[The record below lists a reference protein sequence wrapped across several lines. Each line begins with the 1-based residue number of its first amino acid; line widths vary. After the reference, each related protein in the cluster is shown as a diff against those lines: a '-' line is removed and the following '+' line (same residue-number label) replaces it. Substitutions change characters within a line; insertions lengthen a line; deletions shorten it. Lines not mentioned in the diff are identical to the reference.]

1 LAATRSADGIW
12 CSSDPE
18 HSARPLDALTLAAVG
33 YLALPLLVFCAGW
46 LKWPYAIAACLLALV
61 AIAAAL
67 PPRGIARRAPLSR
80 ATLLLIG
87 LAGFAWAAFGG
98 AGHIFY
104 ANSDWVVRDAVL
116 MDLVHAAWP
125 PSYAEQG
132 GDPVIL
138 RTTLGYFL
146 PAAALGALFGAG
158 TADAFLYAWTGLG
171 AALFLLLLPLPQ
183 GRMRLAVALGVV
195 VLFSGM
201 DAAGVMFIAGSLP
214 APPLHLEWWAHPLQ
228 YSSHTTQLFWVP
240 NHALPAWIAAAMFYR
255 HWRNDAFWP
264 PAILVAAL
272 LPLWTPFAA
281 IGIAPY
287 VALVAADRLGRGLGL
302 RLPLALLGPAILLLG
317 LQARYLGLDFA
328 TLGASTPDLV
338 VFDAGKSLFRYARF
352 ALLEFA
358 LLAAVLYVLLRH
370 SRGLCA
376 LAFGVLA
383 ALPLVISFGPSNDI
397 VMRASIPSLAMLAIL
412 SIRALDESR
421 GAAGG
426 IPRALLIV
434 FLAVGAVTPAY
445 EFWRAL
451 ARPRWTPSIERTLL
465 DVTRGQLPPHYV
477 GRLDRGDLKAILRP
491 PALVAPRRKP

>member
-1 LAATRSADGIW
+1 
-12 CSSDPE
+12 
-18 HSARPLDALTLAAVG
+18 
-33 YLALPLLVFCAGW
+33 VFCAGW

-61 AIAAAL
+61 AVAAAL
-67 PPRGIARRAPLSR
+67 PLRDIAWRVPIPT

-98 AGHIFY
+98 AGHFFY
-104 ANSDWVVRDAVL
+104 ANSDWTVRDAVL
-116 MDLVHAAWP
+116 MDLVHAPWP
-125 PSYAEQG
+125 PAYAEQG

-146 PAAALGALFGAG
+146 PAAALGSLLGAG
-158 TADAFLYAWTGLG
+158 TADALLYAWTGLG
-171 AALFLLLLPLPQ
+171 TALFFLLLPLPPA
-183 GRMRLAVALGVV
+183 GMRLAVALGVV

-201 DAAGVMFIAGSLP
+201 DAAGVLLIAGQLP

-228 YSSHTTQLFWVP
+228 YSSHATQLFWVP

-255 HWRNDAFWP
+255 HWRNGAFWR
-264 PAILVAAL
+264 PAILTAVL

-281 IGIAPY
+281 IGMAPY
-287 VALVAADRLGRGLGL
+287 VALIAVDRLQRGLGL

-358 LLAAVLYVLLRH
+358 LLAAVLFVLLRH
-370 SRGLCA
+370 SRSLCA

-383 ALPLVISFGPSNDI
+383 ALPLVVSFGPSNDI
-397 VMRASIPSLAMLAIL
+397 VMRASIPSLAILSIL

-421 GAAGG
+421 GSAGRL
-426 IPRALLIV
+426 PRALLVVI
-434 FLAVGAVTPAY
+434 LAMGAVTPAY

-451 ARPRWTPSIERTLL
+451 ARPRWTPSIEHTLL
-465 DVTRGQLPPHYV
+465 DATQGQLPPHYV
-477 GRLDRGDLKAILRP
+477 GRLNRADLKAILRP
-491 PALVAPRRKP
+491 PTLVVGRRKP